1 VHNCILL
8 AKSENSLHEKIE
20 EDGNL
25 IYNCFKIWCE
35 ISLVG
40 GGWTLENKI

>member
-1 VHNCILL
+1 MVNQHTHNYNQMSLLLYVHDCILI

-25 IYNCFKIWCE
+25 I
-35 ISLVG
+35 
-40 GGWTLENKI
+40 